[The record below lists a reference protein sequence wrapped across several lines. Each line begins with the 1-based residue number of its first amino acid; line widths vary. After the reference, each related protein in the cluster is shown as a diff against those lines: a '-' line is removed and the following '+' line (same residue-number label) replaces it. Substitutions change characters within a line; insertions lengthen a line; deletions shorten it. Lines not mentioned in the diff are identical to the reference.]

1 MGKHTS
7 LKARNFVSSSK
18 YAVRVI
24 NSKNKSFH
32 GMSLLREMNILSVY
46 ETNIFQTRCFM
57 FNSKIGITPSVFPDR
72 NRPKVT
78 NTHCT
83 PFESYL
89 SYNIEE
95 RFSSKKSSIA
105 DIQMPLL
112 FKTIIKTTSFNTANL
127 ITKFY

>member
-1 MGKHTS
+1 M
-7 LKARNFVSSSK
+7 NF
-18 YAVRVI
+18 
-24 NSKNKSFH
+24 
-32 GMSLLREMNILSVY
+32 NILSVY

-57 FNSKIGITPSVFPDR
+57 FNSKIAITPSVFPDR